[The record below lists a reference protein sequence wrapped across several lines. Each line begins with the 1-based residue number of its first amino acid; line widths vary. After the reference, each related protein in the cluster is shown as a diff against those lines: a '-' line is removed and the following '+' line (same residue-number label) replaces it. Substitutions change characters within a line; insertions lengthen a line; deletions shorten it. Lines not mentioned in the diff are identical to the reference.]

1 VKSAP
6 SHPSPPKIL
15 KGVPIDPAL
24 AKIINVMGSD
34 RAQIAIADAMKRA
47 QLTALLTPND
57 RLRFAVALMQTGG
70 IFEAIGR
77 SIKIQAI
84 LHGANGPGASD

>member
-1 VKSAP
+1 MAVEGP
-6 SHPSPPKIL
+6 LP
-15 KGVPIDPAL
+15 GVAIDPAL

-34 RAQIAIADAMKRA
+34 RARAAIADAMRRA
-47 QLTALLTPND
+47 QLTALQTPND
-57 RLRFAVALMQTGG
+57 RLKFAMALMKSGG

-84 LHGANGPGASD
+84 LHGAKSDPSNTD

>member
-1 VKSAP
+1 M
-6 SHPSPPKIL
+6 
-15 KGVPIDPAL
+15 PIDPAL